1 MLWIDSRKLTHR
13 VRGDSVVREQLII
26 KPWVIVALGAV
37 FTTSC
42 VVNTT
47 PDAGSLD
54 AVYANPSEQLQLLS
68 LGPDQTLG
76 LLLGGVLSANDQAD
90 LIVAFQEYAN
100 PRRMPAGTEL
110 VFHYLKD
117 DQWLRSLDVVVNP
130 DETVRLTRND
140 LGWESEL
147 VRTPTYLDTLSASGE
162 IESVLWSAVV
172 NNEDLGGVPFEDRN
186 SLIDELD
193 QVFQWQVDFSRQI
206 RVGDTYRFA
215 FEREVRPDGSMRT
228 GRLLSAELVNSGTPY
243 HAIWFDPNDDG
254 EGSYFDLEGNS
265 VRRAF
270 LLKPLAYRRISSRY
284 SNSRLHPILRTW
296 RAHRGVD
303 YAADAGAEVMAT
315 SDGVVI
321 HRAWKGSFG
330 NTVEIQHPNGFVT
343 RYAHL
348 SAFRSDVKLG
358 SRVRQSEIIGYVGMP
373 GQATGNHL
381 HYEMM
386 KRNGEHMD
394 PLAVDLPAGDPVP
407 SDDQARWGEELMMR
421 VNLLES
427 IPGTEPILGTDS
439 LQSTGDEKGGA
450 L

>member
-1 MLWIDSRKLTHR
+1 M
-13 VRGDSVVREQLII
+13 
-26 KPWVIVALGAV
+26 
-37 FTTSC
+37 
-42 VVNTT
+42 
-47 PDAGSLD
+47 
-54 AVYANPSEQLQLLS
+54 
-68 LGPDQTLG
+68 
-76 LLLGGVLSANDQAD
+76 
-90 LIVAFQEYAN
+90 
-100 PRRMPAGTEL
+100 
-110 VFHYLKD
+110 
-117 DQWLRSLDVVVNP
+117 
-130 DETVRLTRND
+130 
-140 LGWESEL
+140 
-147 VRTPTYLDTLSASGE
+147 
-162 IESVLWSAVV
+162 
-172 NNEDLGGVPFEDRN
+172 
-186 SLIDELD
+186 
-193 QVFQWQVDFSRQI
+193 
-206 RVGDTYRFA
+206 
-215 FEREVRPDGSMRT
+215 
-228 GRLLSAELVNSGTPY
+228 NSGTPY

-284 SNSRLHPILRTW
+284 SNARLHPILRTW

-358 SRVRQSEIIGYVGMP
+358 SRVRQSEIIGYVGMT

-407 SDDQARWGEELMMR
+407 SDDQARWGKELMMR

-427 IPGTEPILGTDS
+427 IPGAEPILRTDS